1 MELMI
6 DNRPC
11 DIDEKQAVSINYDAG
26 ELSDIESGR
35 EGVSLQLQ
43 LPSTPTNDQIF
54 RFAADPYTGSRFNDT
69 AHRGALK
76 CNGATLMTGYIRLL
90 QSETGPEEA
99 YIVEL
104 ICGTAE
110 WAQQAATEMF
120 NTLGIDFSERLTPM
134 SIVQSWTN
142 DSPVKFFPVHRD
154 DYTPELSSTELLPV
168 ERLLSADDYHPF
180 IALSAI
186 VEAIFSETG
195 YTIESKFMKS
205 EFFRSLYMSGAYVS
219 RNTNAVRNHM
229 DFFAR
234 RKTTAA
240 STANSAGRVYAS
252 PFRILNSVGNFV
264 ETVNPN
270 DTNDLGEPLTD
281 VFSNNHCFTIKDG
294 EIQFAPI
301 TSVTTGFEYHIR
313 YITAHR
319 ILSRT
324 RLRGFDSVYLGD
336 GTDLELPLAN
346 RYVDRRDEI
355 KPYFQ
360 YRAIVF
366 DHTDGNAY
374 RLTCTRDG
382 SVGYVVGEFSSRTAR
397 MTTPAADAVSAP
409 KLLYKPAG
417 SSAYTVYPGDWALY
431 DGYIEET
438 GQTEVEMTI
447 RTNPVTVT
455 PSSPKTFSTIY
466 FYGAEE
472 GMSFQLSRECTL
484 RPDFSSAP
492 GLNTQISF
500 QDIGRHSIHRIVV
513 LEALQHL
520 FNLRFYT
527 DTEAKKVYIE
537 PRDDFFKL
545 GTPID
550 WSEKIDH
557 THPILLSD
565 MAQEIERVRI
575 YKFREADGAVR
586 RLNNTLEEP
595 LGEWHMINNSAATI
609 NREKSLPNPPFS
621 ATVNETEHYP
631 NAPSASIMQVGD
643 RDDSDA
649 SDRWNFTP
657 RIVRYCGMHPLP
669 ENEQWGFPSNGTS
682 YPLAA
687 FLREDADEGFTL
699 GFEDRYGHSGLN
711 RYYTTQ
717 TEQQHRCQYIT
728 LYLRLEPHEI
738 ESLFQIQKS
747 VPCIASN
754 FRFQIGGE
762 SVLCTLQRIEEYDP
776 RQPSTRCVFARQPNR

>member
-1 MELMI
+1 MELII
-6 DNRPC
+6 DNRSC

-35 EGVSLQLQ
+35 EGVRLQLQ

-54 RFAADPYTGSRFNDT
+54 GFAADPYTGNRFNDT
-69 AHRGALK
+69 AHRGTLK
-76 CNGATLMTGYIRLL
+76 CDGATLLSGDVRLL
-90 QSETGPEEA
+90 RTETGLQTT
-99 YIVEL
+99 YIIEL
-104 ICGTAE
+104 VCRTSA

-142 DSPVKFFPVHRD
+142 DNPVKFFPVHRD

-195 YTIESKFMKS
+195 YTVESNFMKS

-219 RNTNAVRNHM
+219 RDTNAVRSHM

-234 RKTTAA
+234 RKTSA
-240 STANSAGRVYAS
+240 STTANSAGRVYAS
-252 PFRILNSVGNFV
+252 PFRTLNSVGNFV

-270 DTNDLGEPLTD
+270 DTNDLEEVLTD
-281 VFSNNHCFTIKDG
+281 VFSNNHCFAIKDD
-294 EIQFAPI
+294 EIQFTP
-301 TSVTTGFEYHIR
+301 TTTVTTGFEYHIR

-324 RLRGFDSVYLGD
+324 QLRGFDSVYLGD
-336 GTDLELPLAN
+336 GTDLKLTLAN
-346 RYVDRRDEI
+346 RYVDRRNEI
-355 KPYFQ
+355 KPYFR

-366 DHTDGNAY
+366 DHTDGNTY
-374 RLTCTRDG
+374 RLTCTRNG
-382 SVGYVVGEFSSRTAR
+382 AAGYVVGEFSSRSAPI
-397 MTTPAADAVSAP
+397 TTPTADTVSTP
-409 KLLYKPAG
+409 QLLYKAAG
-417 SSAYTVYPGDWALY
+417 SSTYTAYPGDWALY

-455 PSSPKTFSTIY
+455 PTSPKTFSTIY

-492 GLNTQISF
+492 GPF

-527 DTEAKKVYIE
+527 DTETRKVYIE
-537 PRDDFFKL
+537 PYDDFFKFG
-545 GTPID
+545 GTTD
-550 WSEKIDH
+550 WTPKIDYS
-557 THPILLSD
+557 HPILLSD
-565 MAQEIERVRI
+565 IAQEFDREYV

-586 RLNNTLEEP
+586 RLNNTLDSP
-595 LGEWHMINNSAATI
+595 LGEWHMINNSAAAR
-609 NREKSLPNPPFS
+609 NRKKSLLNPLFS
-621 ATVNETEHYP
+621 PTVNETEHYP

-643 RDDSDA
+643 RDDSY
-649 SDRWNFTP
+649 STDRHNFTP

-669 ENEQWGFPSNGTS
+669 ENEQWGFPSNGTT

-687 FLREDADEGFTL
+687 FFLDDDADGFTL
-699 GFEDRYGHSGLN
+699 GFEDRNGHQGLR

-717 TEQQHRCQYIT
+717 AEQQRRCQYLT

-747 VPCIASN
+747 VPCIASS

-762 SVLCTLQRIEEYDP
+762 SILCTLERIEEYDP
-776 RQPSTRCVFARQPNR
+776 RQASTRCVFTRKTDR

>member
-1 MELMI
+1 MI

-346 RYVDRRDEI
+346 RYVDRRD
-355 KPYFQ
+355 
-360 YRAIVF
+360 
-366 DHTDGNAY
+366 
-374 RLTCTRDG
+374 
-382 SVGYVVGEFSSRTAR
+382 
-397 MTTPAADAVSAP
+397 
-409 KLLYKPAG
+409 
-417 SSAYTVYPGDWALY
+417 
-431 DGYIEET
+431 
-438 GQTEVEMTI
+438 
-447 RTNPVTVT
+447 
-455 PSSPKTFSTIY
+455 
-466 FYGAEE
+466 
-472 GMSFQLSRECTL
+472 
-484 RPDFSSAP
+484 
-492 GLNTQISF
+492 
-500 QDIGRHSIHRIVV
+500 
-513 LEALQHL
+513 
-520 FNLRFYT
+520 
-527 DTEAKKVYIE
+527 
-537 PRDDFFKL
+537 DFFKL

-609 NREKSLPNPPFS
+609 NREKSLPNPLFS
-621 ATVNETEHYP
+621 PTVNETEHYP